1 VQVAAGALERT
12 VITGDAAAFA
22 QRAAALERLVADQP
36 EQRARAESIRAMG
49 DRSAAR
55 ADLAALT
62 ATERGHAA
70 AARRD
75 SDTAGRRVMLAGVG
89 GLIGSVALIVLFTGY
104 LSRTV
109 VRPVRRATT
118 MAGRLAG
125 GDLGARVPE
134 RGADEVG
141 ALAHSLN
148 TMAGAL
154 GENREQLAAS
164 RARIVAA
171 ADRERRRIERDL
183 HDGTQQRLVSLM
195 LDLRAAATA
204 PDDVPR
210 LRARLDRVVE
220 GLAATLD
227 ELRETSRGIHPAV
240 LSEGGL
246 PSALRA
252 LARRS
257 AVPVE
262 LTVDLGCRLPEQVE
276 VAAYYVVSEALANAA
291 KHARASATHVAARTA
306 GGRLHLCVRDDGI
319 GGASIGAGS
328 GLTGLAD
335 RVAALGGGIAVTSRP
350 GQGTAVEVDLPV
362 TLRETAPPGRP

>member
-1 VQVAAGALERT
+1 
-12 VITGDAAAFA
+12 
-22 QRAAALERLVADQP
+22 
-36 EQRARAESIRAMG
+36 
-49 DRSAAR
+49 
-55 ADLAALT
+55 
-62 ATERGHAA
+62 
-70 AARRD
+70 
-75 SDTAGRRVMLAGVG
+75 
-89 GLIGSVALIVLFTGY
+89 
-104 LSRTV
+104 
-109 VRPVRRATT
+109 
-118 MAGRLAG
+118 
-125 GDLGARVPE
+125 
-134 RGADEVG
+134 
-141 ALAHSLN
+141 
-148 TMAGAL
+148 
-154 GENREQLAAS
+154 
-164 RARIVAA
+164 
-171 ADRERRRIERDL
+171 
-183 HDGTQQRLVSLM
+183 M
-195 LDLRAAATA
+195 LDLRDAATA

-246 PSALRA
+246 PPALRA

-291 KHARASATHVAARTA
+291 KHARASATQVGARTA

-319 GGASIGAGS
+319 GGARVGAGS

-335 RVAALGGGIAVTSRP
+335 RVAALGGGIAVTSPP

-362 TLRETAPPGRP
+362 TRRGTARPGCP